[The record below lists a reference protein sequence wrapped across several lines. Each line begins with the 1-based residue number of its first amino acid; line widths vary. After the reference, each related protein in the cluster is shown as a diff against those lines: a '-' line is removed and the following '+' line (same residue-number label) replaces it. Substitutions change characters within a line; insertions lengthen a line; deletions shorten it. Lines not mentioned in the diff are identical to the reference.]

1 MNTMIQWVESMIIM
15 AAIDNI
21 QSTGESILLGMQVV
35 GGVVAAIAIGIGSY
49 FLMAGGA
56 RGRMMSVGWF
66 VGAAGGL
73 VMLLG
78 ALAFSQWIESTIT
91 F

>member
-1 MNTMIQWVESMIIM
+1 MNVIIQWIEWQLILGAV
-15 AAIDNI
+15 DNI
-21 QSTGESILLGMQVV
+21 QSTGESILMGMQVV
-35 GGVVAAIAIGIGSY
+35 GGVVAAISIGIGAY

-56 RGRMMSVGWF
+56 RGRMSSIGWF

-78 ALAFSQWIESTIT
+78 ALGISQWIESSIT